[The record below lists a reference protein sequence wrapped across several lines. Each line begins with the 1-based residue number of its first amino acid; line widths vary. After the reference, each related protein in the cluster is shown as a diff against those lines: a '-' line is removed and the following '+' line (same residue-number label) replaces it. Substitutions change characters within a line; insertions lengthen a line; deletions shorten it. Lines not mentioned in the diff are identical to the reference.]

1 MAERR
6 FNPESMFNKGP
17 PTPTANII
25 TLEQLLQYHA
35 YFKSVPEPSEVMKE
49 ITRQMETRLL
59 TIISS
64 FNAGTIQ

>member
-1 MAERR
+1 MAERH

-17 PTPTANII
+17 TPSPNII

-35 YFKSVPEPSEVMKE
+35 YFKSVPEPSEVMRE
-49 ITRQMETRLL
+49 IITQMETRLL